1 VRIRPK
7 FVRDRLTLWY
17 IAVIGAILCLYICA
31 ALGIELWQLTSQI
44 YHAEIQDVETVEGL
58 LYFTPD
64 GSVGLHEEYHNYPQN
79 RLMLDRLMEVF
90 ATDGSVVFRSEKL
103 HGRDLGSAPFPG
115 EGNGQSVY
123 NERSLRLQ
131 DGTRVL
137 VISHVHRIQSRV
149 LLIRLAYPTEPL
161 LHRLTE
167 SLLLLLL
174 PLPIVLIV
182 SGFAGYRVAGK
193 ALSPLEKM
201 TSQAE
206 QITANRLHDRIAV
219 ENPDDELG
227 HMARVLNSLLQRLE
241 DSFQQLKN
249 FTSNVSH
256 DLRTPLATVR
266 SVGEVGLQA
275 DRSNEEYREIIG
287 SMLEETTR
295 LSGTIDT
302 LLTLARADAGQ
313 INLDKST
320 FPLIDLV
327 EECVEIVSVMA
338 EQKMQRILVSG
349 DRNITINADRSIL
362 WQAIMNVLDNAV
374 KHSNQESVIAVSIQS
389 LPKSTGDPVAELVIA
404 DSGPG
409 ISAEDS
415 ERIFDRFYRA
425 DSVRYDGSGL
435 GLSIAKWAVELHA
448 GQIGLRS
455 SDHTG
460 SVFYIQVPLAPYPIA
475 TS

>member
-1 VRIRPK
+1 
-7 FVRDRLTLWY
+7 
-17 IAVIGAILCLYICA
+17 LYICA
-31 ALGIELWQLTSQI
+31 ALGIEFWQLTSQI

-58 LYFTPD
+58 LYFTSD
-64 GSVGLHEEYHNYPQN
+64 GSVALHEEYHNYPQN

-90 ATDGSVVFRSEKL
+90 APDGSVVFRSEKL
-103 HGRDLGSAPFPG
+103 HGRELDGAPFPG
-115 EGNGQSVY
+115 EGNGQAVY
-123 NERSLRLQ
+123 NERSLCLQ

-137 VISHVHRIQSRV
+137 VISHVHSIQGRV
-149 LLIRLAYPTEPL
+149 LLIRLAYPEEPL
-161 LHRLTE
+161 LHRLYE
-167 SLLLLLL
+167 SLVLLLL
-174 PLPIVLIV
+174 PLPIVLVV
-182 SGFAGYRVAGK
+182 SGFAGYRVADK

-201 TSQAE
+201 TFQAE
-206 QITANRLHDRIAV
+206 QITANRLHDRLAV

-295 LSGTIDT
+295 LSSTIDT
-302 LLTLARADAGQ
+302 LLTFARADAGQ
-313 INLDKST
+313 ITLDRSS
-320 FPLIDLV
+320 FLLIELV
-327 EECVEIVSVMA
+327 EECVELVGIMA
-338 EQKMQRILVSG
+338 EQKAQRILVSG
-349 DRNITINADRSIL
+349 NRETAVYADRSIL

-374 KHSNQESVIAVSIQS
+374 KHSSPESVIAVSILA
-389 LPKSTGDPVAELVIA
+389 LPSDTEEPLAELVIA
-404 DSGPG
+404 DGGPG
-409 ISAEDS
+409 ISVEDR

-425 DSVRYDGSGL
+425 DRLRYDGSGL
-435 GLSIAKWAVELHA
+435 GLSIAKWAVELHG
-448 GQIGLRS
+448 GQIALRS

-460 SVFYIQVPLAPYPIA
+460 SVFCIQLPLAPQPIGTA
-475 TS
+475 